1 MTSGARRIAVT
12 GLGAV
17 SSLGDDMASTWRA
30 ARDGVSGL
38 AVTFIDAGP
47 YGPPGKDWLV
57 GRVKGDTLAV
67 LEKALD
73 RRIGA
78 SLDPFAV
85 FSLKAAFEALTSA
98 GLIGSPDLAK
108 AAVVFGHG
116 IGGLTTQEKAYE
128 RFFGMKNP
136 KVHPLTVPRVMVSAP
151 SSAIAMTFG
160 IKGPVFA
167 VSSACSSSGHA
178 ICQGATLIQSGRA
191 DIAIVGGGEALIT
204 AADMHCWE
212 GIQATTSTA
221 CRPFS
226 LGRDGMVIAEGGAS
240 LILEDWDHAVA
251 RGAPIL
257 AELAGFGM
265 SSDAGH
271 LTQPSLDGAVAAM
284 TQACAQAG
292 VLDARN
298 ILIAAHGTGT
308 PLNDKNE
315 AEAIGVVFGERAS
328 SHPVTATKSAHGHLI
343 GATTALQAAIGVEA
357 LREGLAPPILNF
369 EAPDPDCAGLDLVLG
384 RARPIDCG
392 VLMVNSFAFG
402 GLNTSLVF
410 RAAAEA

>member
-1 MTSGARRIAVT
+1 VTLGARRIAVT

-17 SSLGDDMASTWRA
+17 SAIGNDAASTWQA

-38 AVTFIDAGP
+38 ANTFIDPGP
-47 YGPPGKDWLV
+47 QGPPGKDWLV
-57 GRVKGDTLAV
+57 GLVKGDTLKT
-67 LEKALD
+67 LEAALD

-85 FSLKAAFEALTSA
+85 FSLKAAHEALGAA
-98 GLIGSPDLAK
+98 GLLGSPALAQ

-116 IGGLTTQEKAYE
+116 IGGLSTQEKAYE
-128 RFFGMKNP
+128 RFFGLKNP

-151 SSAIAMTFG
+151 SSAIAMEFG
-160 IKGPVFA
+160 VKGPVFA

-178 ICQGATLIQSGRA
+178 MGQGAMLIQSGRA
-191 DIAIVGGGEALIT
+191 KVAVVGGGEALIT

-212 GIQATTSTA
+212 GIQATTQTA
-221 CRPFS
+221 IRPFS
-226 LGRDGMVIAEGGAS
+226 LNRDGMVIAEGAAAM
-240 LILEDWDHAVA
+240 ILEDWDHAVE
-251 RGAPIL
+251 RGATIL

-271 LTQPSLDGAVAAM
+271 LTQPALDGAVSSM
-284 TQACAQAG
+284 TQACLQAG
-292 VLDARN
+292 VLEADN

-315 AEAIGVVFGERAS
+315 AEAIRAVFGARAAG
-328 SHPVTATKSAHGHLI
+328 HPLTATKSAHGHLI
-343 GATTALQAAIGVEA
+343 GATTALQAVIGVQA
-357 LREGLAPPILNF
+357 LRAGLAPPILNF
-369 EAPDPDCAGLDLVLG
+369 EAPDPDCAGLDLVLDK
-384 RARPIDCG
+384 ARPIDCTS
-392 VLMVNSFAFG
+392 LLVNSFAFG

-410 RAAAEA
+410 HAA

>member
-1 MTSGARRIAVT
+1 MTSSPRRIAVT

-17 SSLGDDMASTWRA
+17 CSLGDDVASAWRA

-38 AVTFIDAGP
+38 AVAKIDPGP
-47 YGPPGKDWLV
+47 YGPPALDWLV
-57 GRVKGDTLAV
+57 GQVKGDTLATLEAV
-67 LEKALD
+67 LE

-78 SLDPFAV
+78 SLDPFAI
-85 FSLKAAFEALTSA
+85 FSLKAAHEALSAA
-98 GLIGSPDLAK
+98 GLIGSPALTK

-151 SSAIAMTFG
+151 SSAIAMEFG
-160 IKGPVFA
+160 VKGPVFA

-178 ICQGATLIQSGRA
+178 LGQGAMLIQSGRA
-191 DIAIVGGGEALIT
+191 DVAIVGGGEALIT

-212 GIQATTSTA
+212 GIQATTKTA

-226 LGRDGMVIAEGGAS
+226 LNRDGMVIAEGGAAM
-240 LILEDWDHAVA
+240 ILEDWDHAVA
-251 RGAPIL
+251 RGARIL
-257 AELAGFGM
+257 AQFSGFGM

-271 LTQPSLDGAVAAM
+271 LTQPSLDGAVSSM

-292 VLDARN
+292 VLEDRN

-315 AEAIGVVFGERAS
+315 AEAIRVVFGDRAS

-343 GATTALQAAIGVEA
+343 GATTALQAVIGIEA
-357 LREGLAPPILNF
+357 LREGMAPPILNF
-369 EAPDPDCAGLDLVLG
+369 EAPDPECAGLDLVLG
-384 RARPIDCG
+384 QARPIDCDT
-392 VLMVNSFAFG
+392 LMVNSFAFG

-410 RAAAEA
+410 KAVDRT